1 MNRVIYKYPI
11 APDAS
16 IPMPQGARIL
26 SVAVQRNQPCIWAL
40 VDPQA
45 PTEMRRFR
53 TVATGM
59 QFCPDELTFIGT
71 FHGVEGW
78 MVFHLFEVKEQA

>member
-26 SVAVQRNQPCIWAL
+26 SVAVQRKAG
-40 VDPQA
+40 
-45 PTEMRRFR
+45 R
-53 TVATGM
+53 TH
-59 QFCPDELTFIGT
+59 D
-71 FHGVEGW
+71 
-78 MVFHLFEVKEQA
+78 